1 MYEEIVKNLKNNNYG
16 YSCYCNKS
24 IFVKM
29 LFRVSFGFVLFYKE
43 CFEIEIFLYFI
54 FVLM

>member
-1 MYEEIVKNLKNNNYG
+1 MYEEIVKNLKNSNYG